1 MPIHKLTMPKWGLSM
16 KEGKVVNWLAEE
28 GAQVETGVELVEV
41 ETEKISSAVEASAS
55 GVLRRQVAAV
65 GDVVPV
71 AGLLSVIVE
80 GSVSDAEIDAF
91 VADFEANFV
100 PEEAEE
106 QLAGP
111 AAETVEIEGQAE
123 NHTVRYLKRGEGGEP
138 AILIH
143 GFGGDLDNWLFNHEP
158 LAASRT
164 VYALDLPG
172 HGGSSKQV
180 SAGAAGDFAKVLAG
194 FLDAVSVP
202 RAHLVGH
209 SLGGA
214 IALELAL
221 AHPRCAS
228 SVTLIASAGLGPE
241 IDGDYIEGFI
251 TAAQRRRIKPHLE
264 KLFANPSLV
273 SRQLVDAILQ
283 YKRLD
288 GVDAALRTVADAFCP
303 GGKQSV
309 VLRDRVGEL
318 SVPVLVIWGEE
329 DRILPAS
336 HAKGLPGSIQTRI
349 ISGSGHMVQ
358 MEAAAEV
365 NEAVSSLWG

>member
-1 MPIHKLTMPKWGLSM
+1 MAIHKLTMPKWGLSM
-16 KEGKVVNWLAEE
+16 KEGKVVNWLVAE
-28 GAQVETGVELVEV
+28 GAEVESGAEVVEV
-41 ETEKISSAVEASAS
+41 ETEKISSAVEASAG
-55 GVLRRQVAAV
+55 GVLRRQVAAP
-65 GDVVPV
+65 GEVVPV
-71 AGLLSVIVE
+71 AGLLSIITE

-111 AAETVEIEGQAE
+111 VAESIEVEGQK
-123 NHTVRYLKRGEGGEP
+123 VRYLKRGEGGEP

-143 GFGGDLDNWLFNHEP
+143 GFGGDLDNWLFNHES
-158 LAASRT
+158 LATNRT

-180 SAGAAGDFAKVLAG
+180 SAGTAGDFARVLAG

-209 SLGGA
+209 SFGGA

-221 AHPRCAS
+221 AHPDRVAS
-228 SVTLIASAGLGPE
+228 LALIASAALGPE

-264 KLFANPSLV
+264 KLFANSALV
-273 SRQLVDAILQ
+273 SRQLVDAILK

-288 GVDAALRTVADAFCP
+288 GVDAALRVVADAFCS
-303 GGKQSV
+303 GGKQAV
-309 VLRDRVGEL
+309 VLRDRLGEL
-318 SVPVLVIWGEE
+318 SVPALVIWGEE
-329 DRILPAS
+329 DRILPVS
-336 HAKGLPGSIQTRI
+336 HAQGLPPSIQTRI

-365 NEAVSSLWG
+365 NEAVASIWG